1 MKRININ
8 DFFDSE
14 DDLQFVSQYGNN
26 ETFQMSLT
34 RIDGIA
40 NALWQSS
47 YKKVMSQSR
56 VNEKKYLVDLF
67 DLKHVLLMKLC
78 WL

>member
-1 MKRININ
+1 
-8 DFFDSE
+8 
-14 DDLQFVSQYGNN
+14 
-26 ETFQMSLT
+26 MSLT
-34 RIDGIA
+34 RIYGIA
-40 NALWQSS
+40 NALWQSP

-67 DLKHVLLMKLC
+67 DLKHVLLMKLF